1 MGLWGS
7 TFSRPRRM
15 AMLANFAHLLHRTV
29 RAGLFVS
36 MALLAS
42 CGGRPITSPE
52 PTATAP
58 IIEPSPS
65 PRPLAT
71 PSLPDLVVNS
81 VSANWDILDDCVSF
95 DSAFLSVDIEIANI
109 GSGRA
114 GFFGV
119 TVGPYPSEF
128 IEEGLEAGESL
139 LVHVSEFLGE
149 AEGVRLDQQ
158 LRIATVDYLDQ
169 VQESN
174 ESNNSGRV
182 QPELPIGIELC
193 ATPESV
199 LAADLQPIPLYPPG
213 QPLKFQRVDMLDPSR
228 GWGIVGLGYEDQHI
242 VRTEDGGQTWIDVTP
257 PELAYGIEDCGAQAI
272 VQAVDAS
279 TAWAGYMNVDV
290 PGGDACWP
298 AAVADLWKTKDGGR
312 TWRLGSFIQ
321 RDQDAPGGDGSGFPI
336 LEFVDSQY
344 GWALRGFFLGAG
356 SSAVELYRTINGGRT
371 WELLP
376 EVHLQRFTGMDFLD
390 LKHGWVTISY
400 GFGYSPAFSLGQT
413 HDGGSSW
420 EFSEVPPPAGPE
432 QYSSCSLSSP
442 SMRSSTTGQVTFECL
457 TNEGEPHRFV
467 YETHDGGRTWEVR
480 STPARPDQF
489 VSASAGWRREL
500 PRPPE
505 ETDPGTQHWDLQW
518 TFDGG
523 QSWSSV
529 GTVALLWGTTFD
541 FVNAQHGWAV
551 AQVREGENALI
562 QTVDGGRTWEL
573 MHPISVEGSI
583 SSDRGQ
589 PPRISIPLE
598 LRQITLETAAQLE
611 LLQAVPAA
619 GVTALAVYPPY
630 DLLLT
635 GHQDGTVTLWDLT
648 GAHYARGFRPHSD
661 WIYDLAVAEK
671 AGIFATASKD
681 GRLRFWAFYGYSE
694 CDTHSDL
701 GGEIASVAAT
711 SDFVNVTFA
720 SGGQDGIVRIW
731 KSDVSGCFYGPSDAP
746 PNELHGHAG
755 WVWDVALSSDG
766 RTLASASADRS
777 VRVWDVESGE
787 PLATLTSHSATVGT
801 LAYSPTGDRLA
812 SAGWDGSVVLWDTQ
826 TWLPLQASAEHSGR
840 VYALD
845 FSATGS
851 VFATSAAGGELI
863 LWNAEDGELL
873 RTLQAGE
880 GAVRAVLFKPDGRLL
895 ITGSDD
901 GFIRFWGVRP

>member
-1 MGLWGS
+1 
-7 TFSRPRRM
+7 
-15 AMLANFAHLLHRTV
+15 MLPDFATAVRRTV
-29 RAGLFVS
+29 TAGLLLTV
-36 MALLAS
+36 ALLTS

-95 DSAFLSVDIEIANI
+95 DSAFLSVEIEIANI

-128 IEEGLEAGESL
+128 IDEGLEAGESL
-139 LVHVSEFLGE
+139 LVHVSEFLTE
-149 AEGVRLDQQ
+149 DEGVRLDQQ

-199 LAADLQPIPLYPPG
+199 LAADLQPIPLYPQG
-213 QPLKFQRVDMLDPSR
+213 QPLNFQRVDMLDPSR

-242 VRTEDGGQTWIDVTP
+242 VRTEDGGLTWFDVSP

-298 AAVADLWKTKDGGR
+298 AAVADLWKTEDGGR
-312 TWRLGSFIQ
+312 TWRLGSFVQ
-321 RDQDAPGGDGSGFPI
+321 RGQDAPGGDGSGFPI
-336 LEFVDSQY
+336 LEFVDSEH

-356 SSAVELYRTINGGRT
+356 SSAVELYRTVDGGRT

-376 EVHLQRFTGMDFLD
+376 EVYLQRFTGIDFLD

-413 HDGGSSW
+413 HDGGSTW
-420 EFSEVPPPAGPE
+420 DFREVPPPAGPE
-432 QYSSCSLSSP
+432 QYSSCRLSSP

-457 TNEGEPHRFV
+457 TNEGESHWFV
-467 YETHDGGRTWEVR
+467 YETHDGGRTWDVR

-589 PPRISIPLE
+589 LPRISIPLE

-661 WIYDLAVAEK
+661 WIYDLAVADV
-671 AGIFATASKD
+671 GGMFATASKD
-681 GRLRFWAFYGYSE
+681 GRLKFWLFYGNSE
-694 CDTHSDL
+694 IETFTGL
-701 GGEIASVAAT
+701 GGEVASVVASPSGHIIAAAGQT
-711 SDFVNVTFA
+711 SAISVWELVDINFVSVGRPIKQL
-720 SGGQDGIVRIW
+720 SGHT
-731 KSDVSGCFYGPSDAP
+731 A
-746 PNELHGHAG
+746 
-755 WVWDVALSSDG
+755 WVWDLALSPDF
-766 RTLASASADRS
+766 RTLASASADRT
-777 VRVWDVESGE
+777 VRVWDLELGE
-787 PLATLTSHSATVGT
+787 LVSTLTAHTATVGT

-826 TWLPLQASAEHSGR
+826 TWLPLQASAEHSSR
-840 VYALD
+840 VYAVS
-845 FSATGS
+845 FSPDGTL
-851 VFATSAAGGELI
+851 FATSANNGELI
-863 LWNAEDGELL
+863 VWSAEAGEPIQ
-873 RTLQAGE
+873 TLQVGE
-880 GAVRAVLFKPDGRLL
+880 GTVRALLFTPDGRLL
-895 ITGSDD
+895 MTGSDD
-901 GFIRFWGVRP
+901 GFLRLWGVRP

>member
-1 MGLWGS
+1 
-7 TFSRPRRM
+7 
-15 AMLANFAHLLHRTV
+15 V
-29 RAGLFVS
+29 
-36 MALLAS
+36 
-42 CGGRPITSPE
+42 E
-52 PTATAP
+52 
-58 IIEPSPS
+58 
-65 PRPLAT
+65 
-71 PSLPDLVVNS
+71 
-81 VSANWDILDDCVSF
+81 
-95 DSAFLSVDIEIANI
+95 IEIANI

-128 IEEGLEAGESL
+128 IDEGLAAGESL
-139 LVHVSEFLGE
+139 LVYVSEVLTE
-149 AEGVRLDQQ
+149 DEGVRLDQQ
-158 LRIATVDYLDQ
+158 LRIATVDYLNQ

-199 LAADLQPIPLYPPG
+199 LAADLQPIPLYPQG
-213 QPLKFQRVDMLDPSR
+213 QPLNFQRVDMLDPSR

-242 VRTEDGGQTWIDVTP
+242 VRTEDGGLTWFDGSP

-298 AAVADLWKTKDGGR
+298 AAVTDLWKTEDGGR
-312 TWRLGSFIQ
+312 TWRLGSFVQ
-321 RDQDAPGGDGSGFPI
+321 RGQDAPGGDGSGFPI

-356 SSAVELYRTINGGRT
+356 SSAVELYRTVDGGRT

-376 EVHLQRFTGMDFLD
+376 EVYLQRFTGMDFLD

-432 QYSSCSLSSP
+432 QYSSCRLSSP

-457 TNEGEPHRFV
+457 TNEGETEWFA
-467 YETHDGGRTWEVR
+467 YETTDSGQTWEVR
-480 STPARPDQF
+480 PIPPRADQYL
-489 VSASAGWRREL
+489 SASVGWRREF
-500 PRPPE
+500 PRSPE

-529 GTVALLWGTTFD
+529 GTVALLWGTTLD
-541 FVNAQHGWAV
+541 FVNAQRGWAV

-562 QTVDGGRTWEL
+562 RTVDGGRTWEL
-573 MHPISVEGSI
+573 MHPISVESTI
-583 SSDRGQ
+583 QSERGQ
-589 PPRISIPLE
+589 PPRVSIPPE

-611 LLQAVPAA
+611 LLQAIPDA
-619 GVTALAVYPPY
+619 GVTALAVYPPRN
-630 DLLLT
+630 LLLT
-635 GHQDGTVTLWDLT
+635 SHQDGTVTFWDLT

-661 WIYDLAVAEK
+661 WIYDLAVADV
-671 AGIFATASKD
+671 GGMFATASKD
-681 GRLRFWAFYGYSE
+681 GRLKFWLSYSNSE
-694 CDTHSDL
+694 IETFTGL
-701 GGEIASVAAT
+701 GGEVASVAASPSGHIIAAAGQT
-711 SDFVNVTFA
+711 SAISVWELVDLNFVSV
-720 SGGQDGIVRIW
+720 
-731 KSDVSGCFYGPSDAP
+731 GPP
-746 PNELHGHAG
+746 VKQLVGHSA
-755 WVWDVALSSDG
+755 WVWDLALSPDF
-766 RTLASASADRS
+766 RTLASASADRT
-777 VRVWDVESGE
+777 VRVWDLELGE
-787 PLATLTSHSATVGT
+787 LVSTLTAHTATVGT

-826 TWLPLQASAEHSGR
+826 TWLPLQASAEHSSR
-840 VYALD
+840 VYAVSFSLD
-845 FSATGS
+845 GTL
-851 VFATSAAGGELI
+851 FATSANNGELI
-863 LWNAEDGELL
+863 VWSAEAGEPIQ
-873 RTLQAGE
+873 TLQVGE
-880 GAVRAVLFKPDGRLL
+880 GTVRALLFAPDGQLL

-901 GFIRFWGVRP
+901 GFIRLWGVRP